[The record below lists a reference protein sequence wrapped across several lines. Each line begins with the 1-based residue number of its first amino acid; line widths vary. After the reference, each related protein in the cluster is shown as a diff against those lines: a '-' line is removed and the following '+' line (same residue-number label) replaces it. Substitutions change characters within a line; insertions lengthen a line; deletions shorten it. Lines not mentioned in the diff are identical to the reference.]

1 MRFSC
6 KKYSQVRMIYCLF
19 RIKPY
24 ITYTGTLILTLISTV
39 LSSFFILFI
48 IVYIYKFLSEMGIY
62 NWSFPSEILQ
72 VSSYPFVLS
81 LISFLMTVYV
91 RKFH

>member
-6 KKYSQVRMIYCLF
+6 KKYSLVRMIYCLF

-24 ITYTGTLILTLISTV
+24 ITYTETLNLTLKNTV

-48 IVYIYKFLSEMGIY
+48 IVYVYKLLSEMRMY
-62 NWSFPSEILQ
+62 NWSFPSETVQ
-72 VSSYPFVLS
+72 VSSHPLVLS
-81 LISFLMTVYV
+81 LISFLMIVYV